1 MFYLVSLLLQ
11 CEMCFELFDYVF
23 DFFLCCIVLL
33 ESFLLFLCNININ
46 DRGDDDDD
54 DNNL

>member
-54 DNNL
+54 NNL